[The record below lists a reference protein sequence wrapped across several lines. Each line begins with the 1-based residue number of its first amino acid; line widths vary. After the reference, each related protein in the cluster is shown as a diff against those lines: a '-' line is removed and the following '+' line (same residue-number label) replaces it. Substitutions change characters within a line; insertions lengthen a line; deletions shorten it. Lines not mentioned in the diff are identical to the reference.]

1 MELGP
6 AIAHSGKG
14 EQTMQNLLA
23 AARKLFAERGFRR
36 TSVRDIAN
44 EAGSNVAAV
53 NYHFGSKENLY
64 REVFRQHK
72 LSARERGTAAVNEI
86 LEESGGNPTVE
97 SVLEAFSRASRNARS
112 PSDTRNWMTLIH
124 RELAEPRL
132 DPQFGLKEIIE
143 PLQQILSQ
151 AISAACP
158 NLKEKSLQMCIHSFL
173 AQLSHM
179 NNLQVYFA
187 DLDSKEIPLLDFDEA
202 IHHIVRFTSAGIKE
216 VQNREIESS

>member
-143 PLQQILSQ
+143 PLQQNPFTSDIGRLSQ
-151 AISAACP
+151 PEREVLADVHSLLPCTAIP
-158 NLKEKSLQMCIHSFL
+158 YGQL
-173 AQLSHM
+173 AGLLCRLRCQGNSPARLRRSH
-179 NNLQVYFA
+179 
-187 DLDSKEIPLLDFDEA
+187 PP
-202 IHHIVRFTSAGIKE
+202 H
-216 VQNREIESS
+216 REIH